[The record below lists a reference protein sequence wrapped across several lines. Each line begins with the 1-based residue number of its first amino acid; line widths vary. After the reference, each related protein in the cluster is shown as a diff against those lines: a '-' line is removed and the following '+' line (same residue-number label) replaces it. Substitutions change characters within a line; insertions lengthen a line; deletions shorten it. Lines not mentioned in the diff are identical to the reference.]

1 MERLSGEDLVTQQN
15 VAAYVRGL
23 VAWARV
29 TGPRSVLNRP
39 AIGLHFAFNLL
50 YLPLLPV
57 QLVST
62 FILGLLVR
70 VTLGLLLIPL
80 SVVLWWPFLGFLLG
94 SSWLWGKVGLSRPVL
109 LLPGVAVAEV
119 ASAVVGLMPSMGEWQ
134 SRGMKLALC
143 ESWPHSLSLW
153 KGHLS
158 GLL

>member
-1 MERLSGEDLVTQQN
+1 MLSELLSQVDNGI
-15 VAAYVRGL
+15 YVQPKKTTL
-23 VAWARV
+23 ANYLEMWLNEYAKNNLS
-29 TGPRSVLNRP
+29 PRD
-39 AIGLHFAFNLL
+39 
-50 YLPLLPV
+50 
-57 QLVST
+57 
-62 FILGLLVR
+62 FILGLLVS
-70 VTLGLLLIPL
+70 VTFGLLLIPL

>member
-1 MERLSGEDLVTQQN
+1 MERLSGEDLITQQN

-29 TGPRSVLNRP
+29 TGPMSVLNRP
-39 AIGLHFAFNLL
+39 AIGLHIAFSLL

-70 VTLGLLLIPL
+70 VTFGLLLIPL

-94 SSWLWGKVGLSRPVL
+94 SSWLWGKAGLYRPVL
-109 LLPGVAVAEV
+109 LLPGVFVAEV
-119 ASAVVGLMPSMGEWQ
+119 AGAVVGLMPEMGDWQ